1 MNPKISVIVP
11 VYQAEKYLH
20 RCVDSILAQTF
31 TDFEV
36 LLIDDGSR
44 DNSGEICDEY
54 AAIDNRIRVFHIANS
69 GAGAARMF
77 GVKQAVGRWVMFV
90 DSDDTLPVS
99 AVQDL
104 VCSNTANYDITIGTI
119 YFLNQKNTFKHKRVG
134 ELRRNEYI
142 ATLLLGE
149 TSIGPVAK
157 LFKRELFDSLNSIP
171 KHITN
176 NEDLLMLV
184 SLATKVNS
192 VFLSNDI
199 ICYNYIYREGSAS
212 NSCGMGVDAWFD
224 LFDMMR
230 DALGNLIE
238 QPNVKSSFINYRLKM
253 LYYITAFKGFVLI
266 PSSVRAINF
275 INEIDNIHL
284 NIREKMYL
292 RTISSI
298 KMQKLIFIYNSCFS
312 AIRSLAKSILIRK

>member
-192 VFLSNDI
+192 IFLSNDI

-253 LYYITAFKGFVLI
+253 LYYITAFKGFFLI
-266 PSSVRAINF
+266 HSSVRAINF